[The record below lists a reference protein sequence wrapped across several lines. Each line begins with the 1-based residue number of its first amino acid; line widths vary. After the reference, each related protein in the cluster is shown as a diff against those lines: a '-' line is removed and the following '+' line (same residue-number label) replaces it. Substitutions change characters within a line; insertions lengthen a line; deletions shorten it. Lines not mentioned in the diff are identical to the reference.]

1 MPFTK
6 LAVNFTLTIIL
17 VIPILVASPSFGSS
31 IHVKAKI
38 SPLLSLLYAEII
50 GVVGGVVMQNDKAY
64 IKATQNKMA
73 SSALIDFKTCR

>member
-38 SPLLSLLYAEII
+38 SPLLSLSYAEII

>member
-6 LAVNFTLTIIL
+6 LAVNLTSTIIL

-38 SPLLSLLYAEII
+38 SPLLSSSYAEII
-50 GVVGGVVMQNDKAY
+50 GVMGEVVMQNDKA
-64 IKATQNKMA
+64 
-73 SSALIDFKTCR
+73 

>member
-31 IHVKAKI
+31 VHVKAKI
-38 SPLLSLLYAEII
+38 SPLLSLSYAEII